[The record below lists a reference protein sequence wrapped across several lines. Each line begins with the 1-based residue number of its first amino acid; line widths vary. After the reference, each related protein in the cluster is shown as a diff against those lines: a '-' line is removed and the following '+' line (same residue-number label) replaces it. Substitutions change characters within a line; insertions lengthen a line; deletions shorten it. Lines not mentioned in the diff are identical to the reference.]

1 MYNQEIRQDL
11 FKNNIILILK
21 FIIPF
26 FIFSLGFGIIFID
39 FFNQLEIFGIKL
51 GYFISSQLTI
61 YISILTV
68 FIYNKKI
75 SQIETKYEII
85 Q

>member
-11 FKNNIILILK
+11 FKNNIIIILK

-39 FFNQLEIFGIKL
+39 FFNQLEIFGTKL